1 MNTKFIYY
9 LDCCFVITETA
20 RLIKSQYNNLLE
32 SNKLSLS
39 KQIKYL
45 LKIEKLQIEYRKKYH
60 KAKEEA
66 FKIIIEKPELT
77 NDIIESLKEFKAC
90 LFE

>member
-45 LKIEKLQIEYRKKYH
+45 LKIEKLRRETEKS
-60 KAKEEA
+60 
-66 FKIIIEKPELT
+66 IIRQKRRH
-77 NDIIESLKEFKAC
+77 LKS
-90 LFE
+90 